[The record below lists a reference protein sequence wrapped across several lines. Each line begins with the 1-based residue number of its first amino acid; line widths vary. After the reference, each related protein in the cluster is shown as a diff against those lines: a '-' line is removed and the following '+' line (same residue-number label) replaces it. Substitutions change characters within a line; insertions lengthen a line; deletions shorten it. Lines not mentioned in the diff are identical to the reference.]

1 MWYKDIY
8 FKTLKKK
15 NIKIN
20 VLSKHKILLKKGK
33 FIKTY
38 SIYNN
43 EIFYYNIYQVKAL
56 EFGNIKKL
64 EIEAFKKLIKS
75 FYKKIKFRINIFYFS
90 ILTKKPIET
99 RMGKGKGKF
108 LDRISL
114 VKPGQIIFEFWVKGG
129 PERIINEAL
138 KKINIKT
145 SLIQYI

>member
-43 EIFYYNIYQVKAL
+43 EIFYYNIYQVK
-56 EFGNIKKL
+56 
-64 EIEAFKKLIKS
+64 S
-75 FYKKIKFRINIFYFS
+75 FRIWKY
-90 ILTKKPIET
+90 
-99 RMGKGKGKF
+99 
-108 LDRISL
+108 
-114 VKPGQIIFEFWVKGG
+114 
-129 PERIINEAL
+129 
-138 KKINIKT
+138 
-145 SLIQYI
+145 